1 LLFSYR
7 SLFLLATDAGVART
21 PVVYAFGDCR
31 LDIPRRELQR
41 DGALIDLAPQVFDLL
56 AYLVRHRAR
65 VVSKDDLIE
74 AVWNGRIVS
83 DSALTTRIN
92 AVRRALGDDGAAQRL
107 VRTVARRGVRFVGE
121 VTEVAE
127 GMAPEAAAAAPG
139 PVARAAPPLPE
150 KPSLMVLPFA
160 NLSADPDQ
168 EYFVDGMVEEI
179 TTAIARLPS
188 FLVISRNSAFA
199 YKGKT
204 VDVRQVAREL
214 GVRYV
219 LEGSVRKSGNRV
231 RILGQLIDATTAAHI
246 WADRF
251 DGALDDIFELQDRVA
266 IGVVRAIAPRLHSA
280 EIERAVRK
288 PTESLD
294 AYDLYL
300 RALAENNKRTKEGMD
315 ASVRFARQALELDPG
330 YAPAMARLA
339 LSLSMQ
345 RLRGWILSSD
355 PKVEDGIRMAR
366 QAIAAAG
373 DDQWALAFAGLGL
386 ANLGQDF
393 DAALAAIDRAIAL
406 NPNFAHA
413 IACRALVL
421 SYRHDR
427 ADEAVASAER
437 ALSLSPFDQGTLF
450 TAAMA
455 TAIAHIAAGRYE
467 AGLPWAMQAK
477 RANGGL
483 PAFRMALSILG
494 HLGRHREAA
503 ECLREL
509 REIMPEPTVARLAQD
524 LVLSPEIV
532 ARLAEGWRK
541 AGVPED

>member
-1 LLFSYR
+1 
-7 SLFLLATDAGVART
+7 
-21 PVVYAFGDCR
+21 VVYAFGNCR

-41 DGALIDLAPQVFDLL
+41 GGALIDLAPQVFDLL
-56 AYLVRHRAR
+56 AYLVRHREH
-65 VVSKDDLIE
+65 VVSRDDLIA

-121 VTEVAE
+121 VTEVAD
-127 GMAPEAAAAAPG
+127 GMAPETAAATG
-139 PVARAAPPLPE
+139 PFARAGPAPPE
-150 KPSLMVLPFA
+150 KPSIAVLPFA
-160 NLSADPDQ
+160 NLSADADQ

-188 FLVISRNSAFA
+188 LLVISRNSALA
-199 YKGKT
+199 YKGKAI
-204 VDVRQVAREL
+204 DVRQVAREL

-219 LEGSVRKSGNRV
+219 VEGSVRKSGNRV
-231 RILGQLIDATTAAHI
+231 RITGQLIEATTAAHI
-246 WADRF
+246 WADCF
-251 DGALDDIFELQDRVA
+251 DGALDDIFELQDRIA

-300 RALAENNKRTKEGMD
+300 RAMAENNKRTREGMD

-339 LSLSMQ
+339 TTLSMQ
-345 RLRGWILSSD
+345 RFRGWIPWSG
-355 PKVEDGIRMAR
+355 PEVEDGIRMAR

-373 DDQWALAFAGLGL
+373 EDQWSLTLAGLAL
-386 ANLGQDF
+386 ANLGQEF

-406 NPNFAHA
+406 NPNFALAAAH
-413 IACRALVL
+413 RALVL
-421 SYRHDR
+421 SYQHGR
-427 ADEAVASAER
+427 ADEAVATAER
-437 ALSLSPFDQGTLF
+437 ALSLSQFDQLALF
-450 TAAMA
+450 VASMAM
-455 TAIAHIAAGRYE
+455 AIAHIAAGRYE
-467 AGLPWAMQAK
+467 AGLPWAVQAK

-494 HLGRHREAA
+494 HLGRQREAA
-503 ECLREL
+503 ECLQEL
-509 REIMPEPTVARLAQD
+509 REIMPEPTVARLARD
-524 LVLSPEIV
+524 LILSSEIV